1 MTCTGIHR
9 LYWKQRKLHPCCE
22 NYFVLI
28 HRLICV
34 IAASCNPKRFMIAV
48 HDSMAT
54 IQWLVVLE
62 SLINLQNTSSHDH
75 LTNNL
80 KVDNGAFNHQGIL
93 SRQQQIKR
101 GCPSQEQS
109 SDRRRPAWLTGTGS
123 GAMHGRCFVLLACT
137 INQHWSQIF
146 WGRFNNSFARV
157 GSNPRWWWDVSVDY
171 EKGGKDSFSSILMWE
186 MTGMGTIWDYIMNG
200 AHLLKNPTQCF
211 E

>member
-1 MTCTGIHR
+1 MYRNPPT
-9 LYWKQRKLHPCCE
+9 LLDVQRKLHPCCE

-34 IAASCNPKRFMIAV
+34 IAASCDPKRFMIAV

-93 SRQQQIKR
+93 PRQQQIKG

-137 INQHWSQIF
+137 INQHWSQ
-146 WGRFNNSFARV
+146 SFGV
-157 GSNPRWWWDVSVDY
+157 GSIIPSLVWDQTLGDGEMYRWTTRKEARTRSLQ
-171 EKGGKDSFSSILMWE
+171 F
-186 MTGMGTIWDYIMNG
+186 
-200 AHLLKNPTQCF
+200 
-211 E
+211 